1 MGGYFRELTMSKR
14 TTKPA
19 DKEIAIIRD
28 SMNYYA
34 DGLEAVGD
42 TFKSRVGDLFGTH
55 HLSYVE
61 LQKLYLTSWIPAK
74 VCTIFADDM
83 TSEGVEWLIDA
94 DDAEYLEQQF
104 ARYKIWQKLA
114 EAITWARLYGGSIVE
129 IRMKDMKP
137 DQPLNTNGY
146 FLGLRVFD
154 RWEIT
159 PDTSK
164 LATGEREGEPISY
177 QVSPRIYAQNY
188 KLDASR
194 AIRFIG
200 RKLPNELAQVNDL
213 WGESYVQLLYT
224 ALERREGAN
233 IGVAELMKRCHLRY
247 LGVKGFWQAMQVGNE
262 DQADAIIKAMSVINA
277 SQNISSLTV
286 ADTDDTF
293 QTQTFGF
300 GGFKDVFNQFNEDV
314 AGATDIPLVRLFGI
328 SPSGFSTGDTD
339 MKLYAQAVK
348 RDQEAQLRDA
358 IYRIAKVLLE
368 TDGRDA
374 SKLDFNFIPIIQ
386 PTPAEKAQLAQQ
398 SVQTILQVY
407 EAGLLPPD
415 RALSEIKRQA
425 EQTGF
430 FASVTP
436 EEIDALKEPKLPM
449 PEGMTEPGNNGN
461 AV

>member
-1 MGGYFRELTMSKR
+1 
-14 TTKPA
+14 
-19 DKEIAIIRD
+19 
-28 SMNYYA
+28 MNYYA
-34 DGLEAVGD
+34 DGLEYVGGS
-42 TFKSRVGDLFGTH
+42 FKSHVGDLFGTH
-55 HLSYVE
+55 RLSSVE
-61 LQKLYLTSWIPAK
+61 LQNLYLTSWIPAK
-74 VCTIFADDM
+74 VCTIFAEDM

-94 DDAEYLEQQF
+94 EDAEFLEQQF

-129 IRMKDMKP
+129 IRMKDMRP
-137 DQPLNTNGY
+137 DAPLNTNGN

-164 LATGEREGEPISY
+164 LMTGEREGEPISY

-224 ALERREGAN
+224 ALERREGTN
-233 IGVAELMKRCHLRY
+233 VGVSELMKRCHLRY
-247 LGVKGFWQAMQVGNE
+247 IGVKGFWQAMQPGNE
-262 DQADAIIKAMSVINA
+262 AQADAIIKAMSVINS

-286 ADTDDTF
+286 TDSEDSF
-293 QTQTFGF
+293 QAQTFGF
-300 GGFKDVFNQFNEDV
+300 GGFKDIFNQFNEDV

-358 IYRIAKVLLE
+358 VYRIAKVLLE
-368 TDGRDA
+368 TNGRDA

-386 PTPAEKAQLAQQ
+386 PTMAEKAQLAQS
-398 SVQTILQVY
+398 SVQTVLQVY
-407 EAGLLPPD
+407 ESGLIGAD
-415 RALSEIKRQA
+415 RAMSEIKRMA

-430 FASVTP
+430 FSSVTQD
-436 EEIDALKEPKLPM
+436 EIDGLKDPAIPL
-449 PEGMTEPGNNGN
+449 PEGMNETQNGS
-461 AV
+461 V

>member
-1 MGGYFRELTMSKR
+1 
-14 TTKPA
+14 
-19 DKEIAIIRD
+19 
-28 SMNYYA
+28 
-34 DGLEAVGD
+34 
-42 TFKSRVGDLFGTH
+42 
-55 HLSYVE
+55 
-61 LQKLYLTSWIPAK
+61 
-74 VCTIFADDM
+74 
-83 TSEGVEWLIDA
+83 
-94 DDAEYLEQQF
+94 
-104 ARYKIWQKLA
+104 
-114 EAITWARLYGGSIVE
+114 
-129 IRMKDMKP
+129 MKDMRP
-137 DQPLNTNGY
+137 DVPLNTNGN

-233 IGVAELMKRCHLRY
+233 VGVAELMKRCHLRY
-247 LGVKGFWQAMQVGNE
+247 IGVKGFWQAMQPGNE

-286 ADTDDTF
+286 TDSEDSF
-293 QTQTFGF
+293 QAQTFAF
-300 GGFKDVFNQFNEDV
+300 SGFKDIFNQFNEDV

-358 IYRIAKVLLE
+358 VYRIAKVLLE
-368 TDGRDA
+368 TNGRDA
-374 SKLDFNFIPIIQ
+374 SNLDFKFIPIIQ
-386 PTPAEKAQLAQQ
+386 PSVAEKAQLAQQ

-407 EAGLLPPD
+407 EAGLLSPD
-415 RALSEIKRQA
+415 RALNEIKRQA

-449 PEGMTEPGNNGN
+449 PEGMTEPENNGG
-461 AV
+461 V

>member
-34 DGLEAVGD
+34 DGLEAVGS

-55 HLSYVE
+55 RLSYVE
-61 LQKLYLTSWIPAK
+61 LQKLYLSSWIPAK

-213 WGESYVQLLYT
+213 WGESYVIRLLS
-224 ALERREGAN
+224 
-233 IGVAELMKRCHLRY
+233 
-247 LGVKGFWQAMQVGNE
+247 VG
-262 DQADAIIKAMSVINA
+262 KVRTSVWLN
-277 SQNISSLTV
+277 S
-286 ADTDDTF
+286 
-293 QTQTFGF
+293 
-300 GGFKDVFNQFNEDV
+300 
-314 AGATDIPLVRLFGI
+314 
-328 SPSGFSTGDTD
+328 
-339 MKLYAQAVK
+339 
-348 RDQEAQLRDA
+348 
-358 IYRIAKVLLE
+358 
-368 TDGRDA
+368 
-374 SKLDFNFIPIIQ
+374 
-386 PTPAEKAQLAQQ
+386 
-398 SVQTILQVY
+398 
-407 EAGLLPPD
+407 
-415 RALSEIKRQA
+415 
-425 EQTGF
+425 
-430 FASVTP
+430 
-436 EEIDALKEPKLPM
+436 
-449 PEGMTEPGNNGN
+449 
-461 AV
+461 

>member
-1 MGGYFRELTMSKR
+1 
-14 TTKPA
+14 
-19 DKEIAIIRD
+19 
-28 SMNYYA
+28 MNYYA
-34 DGLEAVGD
+34 DGLEYVGGS
-42 TFKSRVGDLFGTH
+42 FKSRVGDLFGTH
-55 HLSYVE
+55 RLSSVE

-74 VCTIFADDM
+74 VCTIFAEDM
-83 TSEGVEWLIDA
+83 TSEGVEWLINA
-94 DDAEYLEQQF
+94 EDAEFLEQQF

-129 IRMKDMKP
+129 IRMKDMRP
-137 DQPLNTNGY
+137 DLPLNGRGD

-164 LATGEREGEPISY
+164 LMTGEREGEPISY

-224 ALERREGAN
+224 ALERREGTN
-233 IGVAELMKRCHLRY
+233 VGVSELMKRCHLRY
-247 LGVKGFWQAMQVGNE
+247 IGVKGFWQAMQPGNE
-262 DQADAIIKAMSVINA
+262 DQADAIIKAMSVINS

-286 ADTDDTF
+286 TDSEDSF
-293 QTQTFGF
+293 QAQTFGF
-300 GGFKDVFNQFNEDV
+300 SGFKDIFNQFNEDV

-358 IYRIAKVLLE
+358 VYRIAKVLLE
-368 TDGRDA
+368 TNGRDA
-374 SKLDFNFIPIIQ
+374 SNLDFSFIPIIQ
-386 PTPAEKAQLAQQ
+386 PTMAEKAQLAQS
-398 SVQTILQVY
+398 SVQTVLQVY
-407 EAGLLPPD
+407 ESGLIGAD
-415 RALSEIKRQA
+415 RAMSEIKRMA

-430 FASVTP
+430 FSSVTQD
-436 EEIDALKEPKLPM
+436 EIDGLKDPAIPL
-449 PEGMTEPGNNGN
+449 PEGMNETQN
-461 AV
+461 VSV